1 MTPVVAIAKPG
12 THAGSLAA
20 LAEAASDMFAEEV
33 ISHGAA
39 VRVPGL
45 LTSPPA
51 GALYRVADRH
61 GVAVAALPTT
71 SLTRGEVASL
81 LRFRLA
87 QYLDIGFV
95 DRQVAYVRQMRTEP
109 ESLVAPGDVHVVA
122 GVPGTGEIL
131 CYAVVEEPP
140 LAPPGSRVRSQ
151 DRALFP
157 VEQVHGAGL
166 YNRLPILPDL
176 PVAKVREMGRFVR
189 NQRPAAGRDLV
200 ARAVVEVCVAVFR
213 LMAGPLRMQVDA
225 IIGDLEENVA
235 KHNLDFLHV
244 PSVVI
249 HGTVPYPGGASH
261 LYPRYQLHTVHPFAC
276 LVSDIAT
283 ALPRLHAIEEALAT
297 PGERGL
303 ASLLQLRSEGAIAP
317 SMLRPAQDG
326 QPAEL
331 GMPQRQTSMRERGRL
346 LGQGAWLRGLR
357 PFASLSSAEAALLC
371 TRLQRVSVRAGQAV
385 TRRGEHADALY
396 IVQAGEATVHLADG
410 DGASPRI
417 GSLRPGQCCG
427 QAAILDGAEHPV
439 TVTAVTDM
447 TVLRLAQAD
456 HGTCLAPYP
465 EVIGHLMHDALRLLA
480 QVDDHRRHRPV
491 RTAVPDGPCGCGDGC
506 ACTRRPPRPPRR
518 TRRRPGLLQKVI
530 P

>member
-1 MTPVVAIAKPG
+1 MTPVVTRVNHGNARAGG
-12 THAGSLAA
+12 TGAPP
-20 LAEAASDMFAEEV
+20 EADAFAEEV
-33 ISHGAA
+33 ISRGTA

-45 LTSPPA
+45 LASPPA
-51 GALYRVADRH
+51 GALYRVAGRH

-71 SLTRGEVASL
+71 SLTRDEVASL

-95 DRQVAYVRQMRTEP
+95 DRQVAYARQMRTEP
-109 ESLVAPGDVHVVA
+109 ESVAAPGDVHVVA

-140 LAPPGSRVRSQ
+140 LAPPGCRVRAQ

-213 LMAGPLRMQVDA
+213 LMAGPMRMEVDA
-225 IIGDLEENVA
+225 VIGDLEENVA

-244 PSVVI
+244 PCVVI

-283 ALPRLHAIEEALAT
+283 ALPRLCAVEEALAA

-303 ASLLQLRSEGAIAP
+303 LSLLRLRSEGAIAP
-317 SMLRPAQDG
+317 STLCPARNG
-326 QPAEL
+326 QPAEPR
-331 GMPQRQTSMRERGRL
+331 MPQQQTGMHERSRL
-346 LGQGAWLRGLR
+346 LGQGAWLRQFL
-357 PFASLSSAEAALLC
+357 PFASLSAAEAALLC
-371 TRLQRVSVRAGQAV
+371 TRLQRLSIQAGQAL
-385 TRRGEHADALY
+385 TRQGEHADALY
-396 IVQAGEATVHLADG
+396 IVEDGEAAVHLCDG
-410 DGASPRI
+410 NGASQRI
-417 GSLRPGQCCG
+417 GSLQPGQCCG
-427 QAAILDGAEHPV
+427 HAAILDGAEHPV
-439 TVTAVTDM
+439 TVTAATDM

-456 HGTCLAPYP
+456 HGACLTPYP
-465 EVIGHLMHDALRLLA
+465 EVIGHLMRDTLRLLA
-480 QVDDHRRHRPV
+480 QVDHHHRHHPARG
-491 RTAVPDGPCGCGDGC
+491 AVPDGRCGCGDSC
-506 ACTRRPPRPPRR
+506 ACTGHGHPAS
-518 TRRRPGLLQKVI
+518 PGAPGAGQA
-530 P
+530 

>member
-1 MTPVVAIAKPG
+1 MTPVVTIAKPG
-12 THAGSLAA
+12 GTRAVSAGAPSAA
-20 LAEAASDMFAEEV
+20 AADFFAEEV
-33 ISHGAA
+33 ISRGAA

-51 GALYRVADRH
+51 GALYRVAGRH

-71 SLTRGEVASL
+71 SLTRGDVASL

-95 DRQVAYVRQMRTEP
+95 DRQIAYRRQMRTEP
-109 ESLVAPGDVHVVA
+109 ESIVAPGDVHVVA
-122 GVPGTGEIL
+122 GHPDTGEIL

-140 LAPPGSRVRSQ
+140 LAPPGSRVRSEH
-151 DRALFP
+151 RALFP

-213 LMAGPLRMQVDA
+213 LMAGPMRMDVDA
-225 IIGDLEENVA
+225 VIGDLEENVA

-244 PSVVI
+244 PCAVI
-249 HGTVPYPGGASH
+249 HGTVPYLGGASH
-261 LYPRYQLHTVHPFAC
+261 LYPRYQLHTVYPFAC

-283 ALPRLHAIEEALAT
+283 ALPRLRAIEEALAT

-303 ASLLQLRSEGAIAP
+303 MSLLQLRSQGTSAP
-317 SMLRPAQDG
+317 SMLCPARNGG
-326 QPAEL
+326 QAEL
-331 GMPQRQTSMRERGRL
+331 RLPQQQTGMRERGRL
-346 LGQGAWLRGLR
+346 LDQGAWLRRLR
-357 PFASLSSAEAALLC
+357 PFASLSAAEAALVC
-371 TRLQRVSVRAGQAV
+371 TRLQRLRIRAGQTV
-385 TRRGEHADALY
+385 TRQGEHADALY
-396 IVQAGEATVHLADG
+396 IVEAGEATVHLSDG

-427 QAAILDGAEHPV
+427 HAAILDGAEHPV
-439 TVTAVTDM
+439 TVTAATDM
-447 TVLRLAQAD
+447 TVLRLDRAD

-465 EVIGHLMHDALRLLA
+465 EVIGNLMQDALRLLA
-480 QVDDHRRHRPV
+480 QVDDLRRHHPAQ
-491 RTAVPDGPCGCGDGC
+491 TAGPCGCGDDC
-506 ACTRRPPRPPRR
+506 ACTGHVHPASPGAAGAG
-518 TRRRPGLLQKVI
+518 PGLNRKVI